1 MERNL
6 STTDSVRPVRRY
18 IIPGCR
24 DVSNF
29 CWALITSLGGAGF
42 ILAGLS
48 SFVHR
53 SLLPFTFDFRSIVF
67 FPQGLVMV
75 FYGTV
80 GLLFG
85 LYTWFTIYWGIGS
98 GFNEISPPQNRVR
111 IFRWGFPG
119 RNRRIDLSYPISDI
133 QAIRVDIQDGLTPKR
148 AIYLVVKDLGP
159 IPLLRVTVP
168 CPVEEVELQ
177 AAELARMLQVSLEMT
192 NR

>member
-1 MERNL
+1 MERNEAIN
-6 STTDSVRPVRRY
+6 TRARTVRRY
-18 IIPGCR
+18 IIPGCLNA
-24 DVSNF
+24 SNC
-29 CWALITSLGGAGF
+29 CWATITSLGGAGF

-48 SFVHR
+48 SFVQR
-53 SLLPFTFDFRSIVF
+53 NLLPFTFDFRSIVF

-85 LYTWFTIYWGIGS
+85 LYTWFTIYWRIGS
-98 GFNEISPPQNRVR
+98 GFNEIDPYQDRVR

-119 RNRRIDLSYPISDI
+119 KNRRIDLSYPINDI

-148 AIYLVVKDLGP
+148 AIYLVVKDLGA

-177 AAELARMLQVSLEMT
+177 AAELARILQVSLEMT
-192 NR
+192 KR